1 MIEKLEMHLPNYE
14 VQINNSAALINGKKI
29 RINDNDIIN
38 LLRII
43 RMWKT
48 NYEDDNN
55 IEKEKYYIFL
65 KTDKEETIFNF
76 ISSFPD
82 DFYHLTNF
90 LGDLYVRK

>member
-14 VQINNSAALINGKKI
+14 VQINNSDALINGKKI

-38 LLRII
+38 LIRII

-48 NYEDDNN
+48 SYENDNN
-55 IEKEKYYIFL
+55 LEKEKYYIFL

-76 ISSFPD
+76 ISSFPN

-90 LGDLYVRK
+90 LGDLYVR